1 MAAAARGALLRNLQK
16 IHPNRC
22 VSCCKLQ
29 RQTKKEANEY
39 WQANPLR
46 QTRGFSGCSSLL
58 GQPEKASPPP
68 DDSDDHHS
76 HKDDQK
82 SWTHFGYEDVL
93 ESEKKQKVY
102 DVFANVAESYDLM
115 NDVMSGGLH
124 RLWKDHFVRKCNP
137 TPGRKLLDVAGG
149 TGM

>member
-1 MAAAARGALLRNLQK
+1 MNGVLFVK
-16 IHPNRC
+16 II
-22 VSCCKLQ
+22 
-29 RQTKKEANEY
+29 
-39 WQANPLR
+39 
-46 QTRGFSGCSSLL
+46 
-58 GQPEKASPPP
+58 
-68 DDSDDHHS
+68 S
-76 HKDDQK
+76 HKEFLFF
-82 SWTHFGYEDVL
+82 S
-93 ESEKKQKVY
+93 VY